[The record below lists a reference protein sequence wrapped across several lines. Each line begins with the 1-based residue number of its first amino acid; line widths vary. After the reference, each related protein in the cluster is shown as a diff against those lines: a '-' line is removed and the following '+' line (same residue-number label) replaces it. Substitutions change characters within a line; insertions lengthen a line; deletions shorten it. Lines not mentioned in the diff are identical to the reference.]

1 MSPTI
6 RIDNEVWAW
15 LQQQARPFEDTPNSV
30 LRRVAGLD
38 GGNGRGTSR
47 EGGRKMSV
55 TTGRLGIRVTG
66 ELQNRKHGLSAK
78 HALYHKD
85 GTFYERLREFPGV
98 LCDDRGY
105 VKYES
110 REQFEKDARLNIGLK
125 VNVPGTLASH
135 PRYKLFAKD

>member
-1 MSPTI
+1 
-6 RIDNEVWAW
+6 
-15 LQQQARPFEDTPNSV
+15 
-30 LRRVAGLD
+30 
-38 GGNGRGTSR
+38 
-47 EGGRKMSV
+47 MSV